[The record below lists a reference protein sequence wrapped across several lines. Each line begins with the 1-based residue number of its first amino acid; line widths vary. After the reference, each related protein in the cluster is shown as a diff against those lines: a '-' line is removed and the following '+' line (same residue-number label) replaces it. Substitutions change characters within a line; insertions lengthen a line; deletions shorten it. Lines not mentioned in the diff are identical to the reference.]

1 MRFFKKKYFLAKFAI
16 CESRNVG
23 ANTRIW
29 SFSHVLPNAKIGE
42 NCNIGEN
49 VFIEN
54 KVIVGNRVT
63 IKNGVQIWDGIE
75 IHDDVFIGPN
85 VTFTNDLY
93 PKSLNSDYKLLRT
106 VIKAGASIGANS
118 TILPGITIGEKA
130 MIGAGSVVTKDI
142 LDFCTVIG
150 NPAIAISVGN
160 AIKRQKTKKSGH
172 K

>member
-42 NCNIGEN
+42 NCNICEN

-54 KVIVGNRVT
+54 KVIIGNRVT

-93 PKSLNSDYKLLRT
+93 PVSSNSNFKLLKT
-106 VIKAGASIGANS
+106 VVKSGASIGANS
-118 TILPGITIGEKA
+118 TILPGITIGKRA
-130 MIGAGSVVTKDI
+130 LIGAGSVVTKDI
-142 LDFCTVIG
+142 QDFCTAIG
-150 NPAIAISVGN
+150 NPAIITFKGDANDI
-160 AIKRQKTKKSGH
+160 
-172 K
+172 